1 LAETIF
7 VENDA
12 QAAWVARRA
21 CRHPRE
27 AVVAL
32 TAEAVEALET
42 LGVPHMPIGEVS
54 DLRPLAGALY
64 DLSVGVTGV
73 ARQLE
78 AFVGARYPMARADGP
93 GFVDG
98 QSYVLQHDA
107 STVAARAILIV
118 DAINVIRPS
127 SIALFGG
134 PADRVLGVSG
144 YDEPPVAAVVRNTC
158 QNVALELLEPA
169 ESLAARIEGPGL
181 LSRVRNRARLT
192 IGQLRAHR
200 RTRQRRSSSVGLD
213 GLRLL
218 LADGAVYD
226 WAPVTAQLVEHAHAM
241 VFSLSKRPF
250 ATGLW
255 SYAYDPVFH
264 SLNES
269 DDQPLNVAPYARDL
283 GEEAEVGELFDE
295 WLRAR
300 PAEARLNVLGID
312 ILPGLAPHLRH
323 VASRG
328 PALLH
333 HADAVATAVLD
344 RTQPEM
350 VGFFAIPSLA
360 SKRVAFAARM
370 RGVPV
375 VAYQHGATYGTHLQ
389 AIHAHLEQAH
399 ADYFLTYG
407 VGTRLLEYPEFPAR
421 AEFVPV
427 GSARIDAMRH
437 GRRRARS
444 DRLRVLWIGE
454 LATENL
460 YGTAFSLEDTRRY
473 ALEKQG
479 LSRLTAGGLIEVMYR
494 PHRHQWKE
502 SGIAR
507 WIERAGLPV
516 TVDVVQP
523 LERLIR
529 NADIVVTD
537 GSSGQVWYEAFGIGV
552 PLVVFC
558 DPTQT
563 RLTPE
568 FERDL
573 SQACLWCR
581 DDKSFL
587 AVVDRLAA
595 DPATAARDLRQID
608 TAAFVEKYILG
619 AGSGRPVDR
628 VLTFLSALRGRH
640 VPSVVEA

>member
-1 LAETIF
+1 VAQTIF
-7 VENDA
+7 VESDA

-21 CRHPRE
+21 CAQPRE

-42 LGVPHMPIGEVS
+42 LAVPHVAVGDVS

-64 DLSVGVTGV
+64 DLSVGVTRV

-78 AFVGARYPMARADGP
+78 AFVGARYPRARAEGP
-93 GFVDG
+93 GFVEG
-98 QSYVLQHDA
+98 HTYVLQHDA
-107 STVAARAILIV
+107 STVAARAILIL
-118 DAINVIRPS
+118 DAINAIRPS
-127 SIALFGG
+127 SIALFAG
-134 PADRVLGVSG
+134 PVDRVLGVSG
-144 YDEPPVAAVVRNTC
+144 YDEPPVAAVLRDTRPT
-158 QNVALELLEPA
+158 VALELLPPA
-169 ESLAARIEGPGL
+169 APLPARPEGGGL
-181 LSRVRNRARLT
+181 LSRVRNRARVT
-192 IGQLRAHR
+192 IGQLRAQR
-200 RTRQRRSSSVGLD
+200 QTRQRRSSSGGLD

-226 WAPVTAQLVEHAHAM
+226 WAPVAAQLVQPAQAT
-241 VFSLSKRPF
+241 VFGLTIRPL

-255 SYAYDPVFH
+255 SYAYDPVLH
-264 SLNES
+264 LLNEGREQS
-269 DDQPLNVAPYARDL
+269 LPISPYARDL
-283 GEEAEVGELFDE
+283 REEAAVGELFDE
-295 WLRAR
+295 WSSTR
-300 PAEARLNVLGID
+300 PAEARLDVVGID
-312 ILPGLAPHLRH
+312 ILPGLVPHLRH
-323 VASRG
+323 VASRS
-328 PALLH
+328 PALLR
-333 HADAVATAVLD
+333 HADQVAAAALD
-344 RTQPEM
+344 RTQPDA

-360 SKRVAFAARM
+360 SKRVAFAARR

-375 VAYQHGATYGTHLQ
+375 VAYQHGATYGTHRQ

-407 VGTRLLEYPEFPAR
+407 VGTRLLDYPEFPAR

-427 GSARIDAMRH
+427 GSARIDVMRH
-437 GRRRARS
+437 GRRRSRG

-460 YGTAFSLEDTRRY
+460 YGTPFSLEDTRRY
-473 ALEKQG
+473 ALEKHG
-479 LSRLTAGGLIEVMYR
+479 LTRLTAGDRLEVMYR

-507 WIERAGLPV
+507 WIERRGLPV

-529 NADIVVTD
+529 GADLIVTD

-563 RLTPE
+563 HLTPE
-568 FERDL
+568 FEHDL
-573 SQACLWCR
+573 GRACLWCR
-581 DDKSFL
+581 DEASFL
-587 AVVDRLAA
+587 VAIDRLAA
-595 DPATAARDLRQID
+595 DPAAAASDLDRID
-608 TAAFVEKYILG
+608 TVAFVEKYILG
-619 AGSGRPVDR
+619 AGKGRPVDR
-628 VLTFLSALRGRH
+628 VLTFLSALRGRQ